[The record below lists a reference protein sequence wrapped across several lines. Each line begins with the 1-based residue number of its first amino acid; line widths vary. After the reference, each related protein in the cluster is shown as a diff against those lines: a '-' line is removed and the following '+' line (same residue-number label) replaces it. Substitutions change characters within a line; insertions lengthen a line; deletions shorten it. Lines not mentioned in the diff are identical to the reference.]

1 MDERK
6 KQIDVLER
14 SNRES
19 RGSLDSLLTRFG
31 ETLFSRITD
40 TTVEN
45 GDVIEYRQL
54 QKDIGDSNS
63 AIFFVEEQI
72 RRQRELEE
80 EIGLKEQENKE
91 RVKELAGIYTRMG
104 KLLLEDTPAPCA
116 NSAAGSVADSATD
129 FAAPFREQANALNAK
144 IDSLQSRIS
153 GLDQKEG
160 SNVFTWI
167 GKSAQSLVLRSF
179 LTKAEEN
186 QEQLYRSAGEA
197 FSRRGKEEGASGENA
212 GNEDTAE
219 VAALKTEIENADAQL
234 KDISEDLKKLQEEKR
249 LISADFDVQGNPL
262 KQIQSL
268 KNHIGHARTEL
279 GILYRRVGGQAA
291 SADAPEFIHTL
302 IAPED
307 QEVLDNATRI
317 NRSIQDNETAITR
330 LRTALAIDEEKAK
343 IEKYRNSIE
352 DKKKRI
358 DDAQKAIADL
368 EGSIT
373 DSEKHIEELQKLL

>member
-6 KQIDVLER
+6 KQIDVLEK

-40 TTVEN
+40 TPVEN

-54 QKDIGDSNS
+54 QKDIADSNS
-63 AIFFVEEQI
+63 AIFAVEEQI

-80 EIGLKEQENKE
+80 EIELKERENKE
-91 RVKELAGIYTRMG
+91 RLKELSGIYTRLG
-104 KLLLEDTPAPCA
+104 KLLLADNPALY
-116 NSAAGSVADSATD
+116 AD
-129 FAAPFREQANALNAK
+129 FVAPFREQANGLNAK
-144 IDSLQSRIS
+144 IDSLKSRIT

-160 SNVFTWI
+160 SNVFAWI
-167 GKSAQSLVLRSF
+167 GKNAQGLVLRSF
-179 LTKAEEN
+179 LTRAEEN
-186 QEQLYRSAGEA
+186 QEQLFHNAGEA
-197 FSRRGKEEGASGENA
+197 FSLRSKEDGISGENA
-212 GNEDTAE
+212 GNEDTPD
-219 VAALKTEIENADAQL
+219 VAALKMEIENVDARL
-234 KDISEDLKKLQEEKR
+234 KDMSEELKKLQEEKR
-249 LISADFDVQGNPL
+249 LILAGFDVQGNPL

-279 GILYRRVGGQAA
+279 CILYRRVGSQAV
-291 SADAPEFIHTL
+291 SADAPEFIHAL

-307 QEVLDNATRI
+307 GEVLDNAARL
-317 NRSIQDNETAITR
+317 NRAIQDNETAITK
-330 LRTALAIDEEKAK
+330 LRTALAIDDEKAK

-368 EGSIT
+368 EGNIT